1 MNIESYLKMNIE
13 KYFKI
18 ILKKKNI
25 GELSFSIQNL
35 LQSYNNQDAGSFEK
49 YTRDS
54 LVAQWLKILLL
65 MQGTWVWVL
74 VQENPTYHRATKSV
88 HHNYWALV
96 LQLLKPTHLEP
107 VLHNKRSH
115 CNKKAEH
122 HNDE

>member
-65 MQGTWVWVL
+65 MQGTWV
-74 VQENPTYHRATKSV
+74 
-88 HHNYWALV
+88 
-96 LQLLKPTHLEP
+96 
-107 VLHNKRSH
+107 
-115 CNKKAEH
+115 
-122 HNDE
+122 